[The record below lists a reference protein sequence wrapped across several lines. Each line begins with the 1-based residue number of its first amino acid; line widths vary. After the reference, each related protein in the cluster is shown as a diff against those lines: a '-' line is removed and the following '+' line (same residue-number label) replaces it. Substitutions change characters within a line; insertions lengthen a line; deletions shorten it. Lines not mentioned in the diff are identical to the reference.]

1 MFIET
6 FEKEPRNIRKQN
18 AGGASYSVAVIGN
31 EKLFQIQTY
40 GSSERQAKGVASQT
54 LQFGKCQAEELIA
67 ILKKEFNL

>member
-6 FEKEPRNIRKQN
+6 FEKEPRNIRRQN
-18 AGGASYSVAVIGN
+18 PGGASYSVTVIGN

-40 GSSERQAKGVASQT
+40 GSPERQAKGVASQT
-54 LQFGKCQAEELIA
+54 LQFGKSQAAELIA